1 MNIAY
6 TSSKKLN
13 YTGLIAIVVNSVNSL
28 NQNFKQMFFK
38 NWNLFHPTL
47 GGTTTT

>member
-1 MNIAY
+1 MNMAY
-6 TSSKKLN
+6 KASKKGN
-13 YTGLIAIVVNSVNSL
+13 YTGLIATVVNSL